1 MGAGA
6 SAGRNGPVRITA
18 TIIALNEERNI
29 ARAVRSVAFCEEV
42 VVVDSGSSDRTVEI
56 AESLGARVVT
66 NAWPGYAAQKN
77 FAAEA
82 ASNDWVLSIDADEAV
97 GPELA
102 GSIMRLKSG
111 PPDRSGY
118 DFPRLARY
126 CGQWIRH
133 SGWYPDRKVR
143 LYRRDAGRWVGAYV
157 HESVE
162 LSGAPGHLEG
172 DLLHY
177 TCETLEDHRRRVDR
191 YTDLAAREIASSG
204 RRVPVWRLVAGPA
217 LSFVKSYLLQLGFL
231 DGRAGLTIAV
241 MAARYVHLKYSKAR
255 GLADV

>member
-1 MGAGA
+1 M
-6 SAGRNGPVRITA
+6 RITA
-18 TIIALNEERNI
+18 TIITLNEERNI

-102 GSIMRLKSG
+102 GSIMRLKSR

-143 LYRRDAGRWVGAYV
+143 PV
-157 HESVE
+157 
-162 LSGAPGHLEG
+162 PQ
-172 DLLHY
+172 
-177 TCETLEDHRRRVDR
+177 
-191 YTDLAAREIASSG
+191 G
-204 RRVPVWRLVAGPA
+204 RRAVGRRLRPRVGGNLGGP
-217 LSFVKSYLLQLGFL
+217 
-231 DGRAGLTIAV
+231 RPP
-241 MAARYVHLKYSKAR
+241 
-255 GLADV
+255 